1 MVGPR
6 LFRSRW
12 SALFWAGGIL
22 WTAYDVADAAPD
34 RATPVAGNAAD
45 AAAGGDVVDATG
57 LAVDAND
64 LAVLANMGAS
74 N

>member
-1 MVGPR
+1 MIGPR

-22 WTAYDVADAAPD
+22 WTAYNVADATPD
-34 RATPVAGNAAD
+34 RTQPANG
-45 AAAGGDVVDATG
+45 AAASTDMVDATG
-57 LAVDAND
+57 VAVDAKD
-64 LAVLANMGAS
+64 LAVLANMATS

>member
-12 SALFWAGGIL
+12 TALLWAGGIL
-22 WTAYDVADAAPD
+22 WTAYDVADAMPGGGG
-34 RATPVAGNAAD
+34 PPAAN
-45 AAAGGDVVDATG
+45 AAAGSDGVDATG
-57 LAVDAND
+57 VAVDAKD
-64 LAVLANMGAS
+64 LAVLANMGSA

>member
-12 SALFWAGGIL
+12 SALLWAGGIL

-34 RATPVAGNAAD
+34 RGAPAAN
-45 AAAGGDVVDATG
+45 AAAGGDMVDATG
-57 LAVDAND
+57 LAVDAKD
-64 LAVLANMGAS
+64 LAVLANMGA

>member
-12 SALFWAGGIL
+12 SALLWAGGIL
-22 WTAYDVADAAPD
+22 WTAYDVADATPD
-34 RATPVAGNAAD
+34 RGTVAAGNAT
-45 AAAGGDVVDATG
+45 GGDVVDATG
-57 LAVDAND
+57 AAVDAKD
-64 LAVLANMGAS
+64 LAVLANMGA

>member
-12 SALFWAGGIL
+12 SALLWAGGIL
-22 WTAYDVADAAPD
+22 WTAYDVAAAMPD
-34 RATPVAGNAAD
+34 RRAPAAGNAAG
-45 AAAGGDVVDATG
+45 AAGDGDTVDATG
-57 LAVDAND
+57 VAVDARD
-64 LAVLANMGAS
+64 LAVLANMGSA